1 MDIIKQI
8 INCETNTKFVKVY
21 NSGDIEIPDVIF
33 SVLYESGDM
42 DVVGRSLHEEYPQI
56 AGEVEDEY
64 DSVLLG
70 VLKGDHIDAFFN
82 YLEYECDDAFVTV
95 KSFVKEAKRILPY
108 LRIDKSVDE
117 WIKEH

>member
-1 MDIIKQI
+1 MLTYVATHCLRRNLIPFQPAS
-8 INCETNTKFVKVY
+8 
-21 NSGDIEIPDVIF
+21 SGP
-33 SVLYESGDM
+33 
-42 DVVGRSLHEEYPQI
+42 SLHEEYPQI
-56 AGEVEDEY
+56 AGEVEDED